1 MLILSPINCSIQ
13 LMTQKGAGKTTLL
26 NCLTGKLRKG
36 VSGHINLKGANGK
49 HLKMCTIPQ
58 KDHLLEQLTVE
69 ENLWF
74 ASKIKNPEYGFDH
87 VKNIERVSYFFLI
100 ICLPA
105 IQNITQQ
112 TNFIFVQSYRSSIF

>member
-1 MLILSPINCSIQ
+1 MDSLESLKS
-13 LMTQKGAGKTTLL
+13 LGAGKTTLL

-36 VSGHINLKGANGK
+36 VSGHINLKGAKGK

-87 VKNIERVSYFFLI
+87 AKNIGRVSFLPLTQTN
-100 ICLPA
+100 LPA
-105 IQNITQQ
+105 SFSL
-112 TNFIFVQSYRSSIF
+112 TNPAKFQESNY

>member
-1 MLILSPINCSIQ
+1 
-13 LMTQKGAGKTTLL
+13 L

-87 VKNIERVSYFFLI
+87 AKNIGRVIMSYWACKEAPPPDAAL
-100 ICLPA
+100 
-105 IQNITQQ
+105 
-112 TNFIFVQSYRSSIF
+112 

>member
-1 MLILSPINCSIQ
+1 MPTPGIA
-13 LMTQKGAGKTTLL
+13 GAGKTTLL

-58 KDHLLEQLTVE
+58 KDHLLELLTVE

-87 VKNIERVSYFFLI
+87 AKNIERVIAPSNLLTS
-100 ICLPA
+100 LPFSLEPGQ
-105 IQNITQQ
+105 ILTH
-112 TNFIFVQSYRSSIF
+112 TTSV

>member
-1 MLILSPINCSIQ
+1 M
-13 LMTQKGAGKTTLL
+13 
-26 NCLTGKLRKG
+26 RKG

-87 VKNIERVSYFFLI
+87 AKNIGRV
-100 ICLPA
+100 
-105 IQNITQQ
+105 NIGAHKLLHKLKLSVDRDP
-112 TNFIFVQSYRSSIF
+112 NY